1 MVTKVQKERT
11 AQRDKLLYLQD
22 DRCAICRRKYQTK
35 FMCLDHDHALE
46 KEGLGFHA
54 RGVLCTLCNRALGR
68 FEWTDETL
76 ESAII
81 YMQRIQALRKEVR
94 INGAG

>member
-1 MVTKVQKERT
+1 VVTKVRKERL
-11 AQRDKLLYLQD
+11 AQRDKMLWEQAGL
-22 DRCAICRRKYQTK
+22 CAICRRKYQLK
-35 FMCLDHDHALE
+35 YMMGDHDHALE
-46 KEGLGFHA
+46 QEGFGYII
-54 RGVLCTLCNRALGR
+54 RGVLCSRCNRALGR

-94 INGAG
+94 SHGNG